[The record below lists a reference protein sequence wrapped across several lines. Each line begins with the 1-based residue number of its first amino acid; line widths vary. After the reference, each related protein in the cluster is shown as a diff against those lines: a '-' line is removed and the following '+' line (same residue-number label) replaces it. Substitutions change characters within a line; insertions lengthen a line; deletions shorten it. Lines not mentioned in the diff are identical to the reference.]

1 MIRIL
6 KKLSTKPV
14 WWWER
19 RRSFPIRSRY
29 GQLPSL
35 PVKEGRLRFVVLTAP
50 ETLSDAL
57 WTAWSWYRYL
67 RHEDCKLE
75 IAVDGVVSAAQSA
88 AAAQMFPGLSI
99 YPAESACRYVYEKE
113 PALEIFL
120 HGHPTGRKLALI
132 LALSD
137 QGPVLYCDHDVLAF
151 SPPQELLEYVK
162 RNVACYFPEEVDGT
176 RDPGIVERAISLG
189 LDYIPGFNSGF
200 LYVPG
205 GALPMKKAADI
216 LATWRPPSNS
226 WFTEQTVLS
235 VMLRDVNAEALP
247 SSRYVISVCRQFY
260 WERDVNYGTIA
271 ARHFTGPVRHVMY
284 LYGIPEVLRQS
295 KLFSFEDGRDV
306 LEVRDRSG

>member
-1 MIRIL
+1 MIRIFR
-6 KKLSTKPV
+6 KLSTKPV

-29 GQLPSL
+29 RQLPPL
-35 PVKEGRLRFVVLTAP
+35 PVKGGRLRFVVLTTP

-57 WTAWSWYRYL
+57 WAAWSWYRYL

-88 AAAQMFPGLSI
+88 AAAQLFPGIAI
-99 YPAESACRYVYEKE
+99 YPAESACRYVYERE
-113 PALEIFL
+113 PALETFL

-137 QGPVLYCDHDVLAF
+137 QGPVVYSDHDVLAF
-151 SPPQELLEYVK
+151 SPPYELLASIG

-176 RDPGIVERAISLG
+176 RDPSIVQRARSLG
-189 LDYIPGFNSGF
+189 LDYLPGFNSGF
-200 LYVPG
+200 LYVPC
-205 GALPMKKAADI
+205 GALPMKRAAEI
-216 LATWRPPSNS
+216 LATWRPPGES

-235 VMLRDVNAEALP
+235 VMLRDVNAIALP

-260 WERDVNYGTIA
+260 WERDVDYKTIA

-284 LYGIPEVLRQS
+284 ARGMPWVLRQS
-295 KLFSFEDGRDV
+295 RQMV
-306 LEVRDRSG
+306 NV